1 MKIKEGTTGLISYKA
16 DKYGKFITRP
26 FLWDNKCLFTTK
38 HVIYF
43 DTFRNNY
50 RSQKFSKKTKQNYK
64 SFKKWKTRGGG
75 RTENGSRSSEF
86 DDIWCHCMF

>member
-26 FLWDNKCLFTTK
+26 FKWDNKCLFTTK

-50 RSQKFSKKTKQNYK
+50 RCAKRPIKMSANQPRK
-64 SFKKWKTRGGG
+64 
-75 RTENGSRSSEF
+75 
-86 DDIWCHCMF
+86 DAIWFG